1 MKILV
6 TPCRTDSPDWHRF
19 RPQRHSGVEIDKS
32 GYDIDPE
39 RRFPRQLRREVR
51 GDFNDLPT
59 SDSDISISTGG
70 AGSIK
75 DPTVANENIVGLHLS
90 IGPAQPQ

>member
-1 MKILV
+1 MSNGLTQTGIDFDLSV
-6 TPCRTDSPDWHRF
+6 IVR
-19 RPQRHSGVEIDKS
+19 VEIDKS
-32 GYDIDPE
+32 GYDPLTPSVD
-39 RRFPRQLRREVR
+39 FLGSCAGEVR